1 MSNEYSFFD
10 TVVRDR
16 FLRFLTERGI
26 ESRVR
31 SDEIAGFVVETP
43 DGLGDEPQQAIEQEY
58 DRLLDAQR
66 EAVDARDESP
76 GHDRMGVSITLSDG
90 QPCLV
95 RIPGDLG
102 RRLCSVLTLEEI
114 HELVAT
120 IARCVEHPSSGP
132 LCRDP
137 PS

>member
-1 MSNEYSFFD
+1 MSNEYLFFD

-16 FLRFLTERGI
+16 FLRFLAERGI
-26 ESRVR
+26 DGRVR
-31 SDEIAGFVVETP
+31 ADEIAGFIVETP
-43 DGLGDEPQQAIEQEY
+43 DGLGEERQDALEQEY

-66 EAVDARDESP
+66 EAVDARDDSS

-95 RIPGDLG
+95 GIPGALG

-114 HELVAT
+114 HELVTT
-120 IARCVEHPSSGP
+120 IARCVEHPSTGP

-137 PS
+137 

>member
-1 MSNEYSFFD
+1 VSNEYLFFD
-10 TVVRDR
+10 TAVRDR
-16 FLRFLTERGI
+16 FLRFLAEQGI
-26 ESRVR
+26 DGGVR
-31 SDEIAGFVVETP
+31 ADEIAGFIVETP
-43 DGLGDEPQQAIEQEY
+43 DGLAEERQEAIEQEY

-95 RIPGDLG
+95 RIPGALG

-114 HELVAT
+114 HDLVTT
-120 IARCVEHPSSGP
+120 IARCVERPTAGP

-137 PS
+137 